1 MCKAQLNGSVWDM
14 AAPADPSSILP
25 RLLVASHLQTIRGNK
40 IAKGTTK
47 EEFTDIMKKLVQV
60 AREELAKVDPNLTPI
75 FSYDN
80 NKIQADAKL
89 EAMGITPEEKLEL
102 PTYSPDM
109 HKVIEHVF
117 GVLKGQLQ
125 AEMLK
130 NNPSKLSTSTA
141 QYMVKAYFMDG
152 IHKESIQAD
161 VDSLPVTWH
170 IISTPEGVEAV
181 GPDGKVYRGTGG
193 EWADTRHR

>member
-1 MCKAQLNGSVWDM
+1 MLNGSVWDI
-14 AAPADPSSILP
+14 AAPADTSSVLP
-25 RLLVASHLQTIRGNK
+25 RLVVASHLQTIKGNK

-89 EAMGITPEEKLEL
+89 QDMGITPEEKLEL

-117 GVLKGQLQ
+117 GILKGQLQ
-125 AEMLK
+125 AEMLRT
-130 NNPSKLSTSTA
+130 NPSKLSARKA
-141 QYMVKAYFMDG
+141 QRMVRAYFMGG
-152 IHKESIQAD
+152 ISKESIQAD
-161 VDSLPVTWH
+161 VKSLPVTWH
-170 IISTPEGVEAV
+170 IISTPEGVEEL
-181 GPDGKVYRGTGG
+181 GPDGHMHKGTGG